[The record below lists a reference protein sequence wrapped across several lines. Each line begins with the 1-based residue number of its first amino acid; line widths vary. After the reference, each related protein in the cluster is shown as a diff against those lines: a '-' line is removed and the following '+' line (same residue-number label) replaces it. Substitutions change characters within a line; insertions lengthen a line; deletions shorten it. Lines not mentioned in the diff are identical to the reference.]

1 MMHFSKSLEPLS
13 ESAPHMDVHL
23 ATALQRHLG
32 RKIPDT
38 RQTSDCP
45 RNLSLPLPPSRLPP
59 YVPLPP
65 LRPSAP
71 PFHSLTP
78 SSNSSHVLD
87 HVCIRVS
94 VLVRVSVSVLVLL
107 RFLASLSSLLMT
119 QSPFV
124 RVPLSTE
131 TKSSESAI
139 SVYHRGILLP
149 VEPAGLFLGPARF

>member
-94 VLVRVSVSVLVLL
+94 VLVRVSVSVLVHL
-107 RFLASLSSLLMT
+107 RVCPCQPEFPFEDSKPF
-119 QSPFV
+119 SP
-124 RVPLSTE
+124 STE
-131 TKSSESAI
+131 TQSSESTI